1 MNNWRSSHNDPPA
14 AGQRVYYFG
23 ENIGL
28 WVGVYSYEEGEFYPY
43 SYDENDN
50 KVYDKEPIKLCPH
63 VFRCDDGF
71 GNVDACDAPYWQ
83 PYDAERE
90 SKGYRPLPPR
100 EYLKGL
106 FDD

>member
-1 MNNWRSSHNDPPA
+1 MNDWRNSHTDPPKE
-14 AGQRVYYFG
+14 GQRVYYFG

-28 WVGVYSYEEGEFYPY
+28 WTGTYKYEERGVPGKKKNGVE
-43 SYDENDN
+43 
-50 KVYDKEPIKLCPH
+50 VYIGLCPH
-63 VFRCDDGF
+63 AFYRDDGF

-90 SKGYRPLPPR
+90 YKGWRPLPPR